1 MLALFT
7 PTASDVI
14 VCSSRIPELSRLASS
29 TKEHGRSLRMIPV
42 TTPLSILVFNIMG
55 LGSTLRLWSRVPI
68 SHDDDLVDIE
78 DIGQA
83 GRYVV

>member
-1 MLALFT
+1 
-7 PTASDVI
+7 
-14 VCSSRIPELSRLASS
+14 
-29 TKEHGRSLRMIPV
+29 MIPV